1 MKTIAGDAGPS
12 GKTGP
17 RVRSPCIDPRI
28 ERSAAKICKK
38 AAAQVTAAFLFSIS
52 SFYRG
57 GKTMRVLSGIQ
68 PSGSLHLGNY
78 FGMMKKM
85 IEYQKNEEL
94 FCFIANYHAM
104 TTISEGK
111 TLARGTLEAAA
122 NFLALGMDSEKSI
135 FWVQSDV
142 PEVQELTWFLSNFT
156 PMGLLERCHSYK
168 DKVARGIP
176 ANHGLFAYPVLMS
189 ADILLF
195 QSEKV
200 PVGKDQKQHVEVAR
214 DIAMKVNNQYGEI
227 FTVPE
232 PEIDEEVA
240 TVPGLDG
247 QKMSKSY
254 GNTIDLFLEE
264 KALRKQVLRIVT
276 DSTPVEDPKDPDK
289 CNVFQIY
296 RLFLTKFE
304 EEELRR
310 RYLAGG
316 LGYGE
321 VKEELFVTIR
331 DFFAPYAERRRELLA
346 DADGLRKILTEGA
359 ERARYIAAKT
369 MRKVRKKAGLV
380 Y

>member
-1 MKTIAGDAGPS
+1 M
-12 GKTGP
+12 
-17 RVRSPCIDPRI
+17 RI
-28 ERSAAKICKK
+28 
-38 AAAQVTAAFLFSIS
+38 
-52 SFYRG
+52 
-57 GKTMRVLSGIQ
+57 LSGIQ

-85 IEYQKNEEL
+85 IEYQEQEEL

-104 TTISEGK
+104 TSLLEGK
-111 TLARGTLEAAA
+111 ALARGTLEAAA
-122 NFLALGMDSEKSI
+122 NFLALGLDPEKSC
-135 FWVQSDV
+135 FWVQSDL
-142 PEVQELTWFLSNFT
+142 PEVQELTWILSNFT

-168 DKVARGIP
+168 DKVARGIHP
-176 ANHGLFAYPVLMS
+176 NHGLFAYPVLMT

-195 QSEKV
+195 QSDRV
-200 PVGKDQKQHVEVAR
+200 PVGKDQKQHLEVAR
-214 DIAMKVNNQYGEI
+214 DIAIKVNNHFGEI

-232 PEIDEEVA
+232 PEIDEDVA

-264 KALRKQVLRIVT
+264 KALRKQVMRIVT
-276 DSTPVEDPKDPDK
+276 DPTPVEDPKDPDR

-296 RLFLTKFE
+296 RLFLSKE
-304 EEELRR
+304 KEAELRR
-310 RYLAGG
+310 RYLTGG

-331 DFFAPYAERRRELLA
+331 DFFAPYAERRKELAA
-346 DADGLRKILTEGA
+346 DPDGLRQVLGRGA
-359 ERARYIAAKT
+359 EKARYVAAKT
-369 MRKVRKKAGLV
+369 MRKVRKKAGLA